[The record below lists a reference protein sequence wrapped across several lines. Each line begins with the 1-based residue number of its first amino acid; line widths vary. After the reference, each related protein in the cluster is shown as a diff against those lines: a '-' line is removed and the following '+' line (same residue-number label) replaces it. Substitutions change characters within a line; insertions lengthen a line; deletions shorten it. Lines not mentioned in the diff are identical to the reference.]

1 MLKFL
6 TTIST
11 TCRCRTSRWNGGHI
25 FGARLA
31 QNGTKGTSSEHAKG
45 PRTHAHSQENRTTIL
60 ESALNVFSTHGFR
73 GATIDQITAKAE
85 LSKPNLLYCFPSKE
99 AIRTALLSG
108 LLDVGLAPLHALDKN
123 GDPLEEIPSYIR
135 RKL

>member
-1 MLKFL
+1 MPKD
-6 TTIST
+6 
-11 TCRCRTSRWNGGHI
+11 
-25 FGARLA
+25 
-31 QNGTKGTSSEHAKG
+31 HAPTRIQK
-45 PRTHAHSQENRTTIL
+45 ENRTTIL

-85 LSKPNLLYCFPSKE
+85 LSKPNLLYCFLSKE

-108 LLDVGLAPLHALDKN
+108 LLDVGLAPLHALYEN